1 MGYMHI
7 ENLYKYP
14 YIFNFPR
21 VYALEKIHGT
31 SAHIRYHGG
40 SLNLFSGGVKHEA
53 FAKLFDATML
63 EATMQEMCE
72 FNDWTG
78 FTVYGEAYGGSCQGM
93 SDTYGKELRF
103 VAFDVCVER
112 LRGQEWL
119 RVPEAFVWVKKLGL
133 DFVAWQEADCK
144 LDTLNALRDLP
155 SKQAERNGCGNDK
168 PAEGIVIR
176 PLEETVDGRGNRVIC
191 KHKRDDF
198 RETRTPREVD
208 PEKLKVLEQA
218 DAIANEWVTPMR
230 LTHVLDKM
238 PGIAASVEATGAV
251 IKAMIEDV
259 KREAEGEVVWSKD
272 VERKIG
278 TATAVMFKRRL
289 QERIRERDER
299 QGLGDSAVPALGS

>member
-21 VYALEKIHGT
+21 VYVLEKIHGT
-31 SAHIRYHGG
+31 SAHIRYHSGG
-40 SLNLFSGGVKHEA
+40 LNLFSGGVSHDA
-53 FAKLFDATML
+53 FAKLFDVATL
-63 EATMQEMCE
+63 EPKMAEVCRS
-72 FNDWTG
+72 NDLLQL
-78 FTVYGEAYGGSCQGM
+78 TVYGEAYGGSCQGM
-93 SDTYGKELRF
+93 SGTYGKELRF
-103 VAFDVCVER
+103 VAFDVRVEKAS
-112 LRGQEWL
+112 GDMWL
-119 RVPEAFVWVKKLGL
+119 NVPGAFSWARELGL
-133 DFVAWQEADCK
+133 DFVAWELAECK
-144 LDTLNALRDLP
+144 LEVLNALRDRP
-155 SKQAERNGCGNDK
+155 SMQANRNGILEPK

-176 PLEETVDGRGNRVIC
+176 PLEEAVDGRGNRVIC

-198 RETRTPREVD
+198 RETATPREVD
-208 PEKLKVLEQA
+208 PEKLKLLEMA

-259 KREAEGEVVWSKD
+259 KRESEGEVVWSKD

-278 TATAVMFKRRL
+278 TATAVLFKRRL
-289 QERIRERDER
+289 QE
-299 QGLGDSAVPALGS
+299 PKP